1 VAKVL
6 VCLMS
11 FSEDNIMDFHVCR
24 PLHALHKDAL
34 FYVKSKFK
42 SLQTVPVTFDNRP
55 LRITESFN
63 VLMKIMDYR
72 MAVPYPNA
80 PYLGMAMANAL
91 HDNKRKEIIAN
102 GIALKLLCLDP
113 SSLLNMDT
121 IRAEMG
127 DDEKVRA
134 FGEEVLVELRKRTS
148 QMSADLKAFRKMRE
162 TYIDDLD
169 RFGRPNSD
177 TYSRVLLGPYILHL
191 CGETFSRLEASLEAE
206 LNDKANLKVIAN
218 TFQETIYDPLHREL
232 VDIEVRNEERRG
244 LKRKMD
250 PMERLNGLMT
260 IAILADKTC
269 PFIEYRAGGGG
280 RDGRDNK
287 TMTELAGALI
297 LGLLTGSV

>member
-1 VAKVL
+1 
-6 VCLMS
+6 
-11 FSEDNIMDFHVCR
+11 MDFHVCR

-232 VDIEVRNEERRG
+232 VDIEVRNKERRG

>member
-1 VAKVL
+1 
-6 VCLMS
+6 
-11 FSEDNIMDFHVCR
+11 MDFHVCR

>member
-1 VAKVL
+1 
-6 VCLMS
+6 MS

>member
-1 VAKVL
+1 
-6 VCLMS
+6 
-11 FSEDNIMDFHVCR
+11 MDFHVCR

-232 VDIEVRNEERRG
+232 VDIEVRNKKRRG
-244 LKRKMD
+244 LKMKMD

-269 PFIEYRAGGGG
+269 PFMEYRAGAGEGG
-280 RDGRDNK
+280 GRDNK
-287 TMTELAGALI
+287 TMTELAWALI